1 MKELD
6 KGDRANTEESQNINQ
21 RSLPP
26 EPTFLT
32 TNFTSSQREET
43 IQQRNSNVC
52 FQDETQVIY
61 TT

>member
-6 KGDRANTEESQNINQ
+6 KGDRANTEESQNINR

-26 EPTFLT
+26 EPTFLI
-32 TNFTSSQREET
+32 TNFASSQREEI
-43 IQQRNSNVC
+43 IQQRNPSVC
-52 FQDETQVIY
+52 FQDETQVIH